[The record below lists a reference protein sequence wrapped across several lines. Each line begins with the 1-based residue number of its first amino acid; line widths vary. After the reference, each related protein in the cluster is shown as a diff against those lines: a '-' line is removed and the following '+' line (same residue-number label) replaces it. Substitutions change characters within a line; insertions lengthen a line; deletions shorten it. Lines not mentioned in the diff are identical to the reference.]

1 MIRRFVGAVAA
12 AVGLLAG
19 LWLMLAPVA
28 LGTQPAGMDS
38 AWNDP
43 TMTEFVTGAAVAF
56 VGLVG
61 LIAFAMAIHG
71 EAARLGLIA
80 GKAAPASAVSTPP
93 ATDTEPEAEHGGRH
107 AEPGVRETQPV
118 PPAAPAASTP
128 STPSTP
134 SAAPSTPSEDERVAD
149 LLAPL
154 VRALAEDMG
163 TAEGRTPP
171 ANGGYTAHP
180 RGGEYR

>member
-12 AVGLLAG
+12 AVGLVAG
-19 LWLMLAPVA
+19 LWLMLAPFA
-28 LGTQPAGMDS
+28 LGTQPAGLDS
-38 AWNDP
+38 DWNDP

-56 VGLVG
+56 VGLIG

-71 EAARLGLIA
+71 EAVRRGLI
-80 GKAAPASAVSTPP
+80 GGPAAST
-93 ATDTEPEAEHGGRH
+93 TDTAPQTSYDGRH
-107 AEPGVRETQPV
+107 AEAAERHSEPV
-118 PPAAPAASTP
+118 
-128 STPSTP
+128 P
-134 SAAPSTPSEDERVAD
+134 SAAPAVSEDERVAD

-163 TAEGRTPP
+163 PAEGGRPP

>member
-38 AWNDP
+38 DWNDP

-56 VGLVG
+56 VGLIG
-61 LIAFAMAIHG
+61 LVAFALAIHG
-71 EAARLGLIA
+71 EAVRRGLI
-80 GKAAPASAVSTPP
+80 GRPAA
-93 ATDTEPEAEHGGRH
+93 DTGADTAPDAEYGGRH
-107 AEPGVRETQPV
+107 AESAVRETETV
-118 PPAAPAASTP
+118 PPAPPEAPA
-128 STPSTP
+128 
-134 SAAPSTPSEDERVAD
+134 SEDERVAD

>member
-12 AVGLLAG
+12 ALGLAAG

-28 LGTQPAGMDS
+28 LGTQPKGLDS
-38 AWNDP
+38 DWNDP
-43 TMTEFVTGAAVAF
+43 TITEFVTGAAIAV

-61 LIAFAMAIHG
+61 LITFALALRE
-71 EAARLGLIA
+71 EAVRRGL
-80 GKAAPASAVSTPP
+80 VT
-93 ATDTEPEAEHGGRH
+93 R
-107 AEPGVRETQPV
+107 
-118 PPAAPAASTP
+118 PAAPAAP
-128 STPSTP
+128 EPAP
-134 SAAPSTPSEDERVAD
+134 APAEPAVRDASAAPVAASAESEDERVAD

-163 TAEGRTPP
+163 DARSGGVSPS
-171 ANGGYTAHP
+171 NGAYGAHQ

>member
-38 AWNDP
+38 DWNDP

-56 VGLVG
+56 VGLIG
-61 LIAFAMAIHG
+61 LIAFAMAIRG
-71 EAARLGLIA
+71 EAVRRGLI
-80 GKAAPASAVSTPP
+80 GR
-93 ATDTEPEAEHGGRH
+93 PEAETEAGTAPDAEYGGRH
-107 AEPGVRETQPV
+107 AEPAVPETEAV
-118 PPAAPAASTP
+118 PPASPEAPA
-128 STPSTP
+128 
-134 SAAPSTPSEDERVAD
+134 SEDERVAD

-171 ANGGYTAHP
+171 ANGGYTAQP

>member
-12 AVGLLAG
+12 AVGLAAG
-19 LWLMLAPVA
+19 LWLMLAPIA
-28 LGTQPAGMDS
+28 LGTQPAGLDS
-38 AWNDP
+38 DWNDP
-43 TMTEFVTGAAVAF
+43 TMTEFATGAAVAF
-56 VGLVG
+56 VGLIG

-71 EAARLGLIA
+71 EAVRRGLI
-80 GKAAPASAVSTPP
+80 GRPAAR
-93 ATDTEPEAEHGGRH
+93 ATDTAPEAEYGGRH
-107 AEPGVRETQPV
+107 AESAVRETEAV
-118 PPAAPAASTP
+118 PSEAPAV
-128 STPSTP
+128 
-134 SAAPSTPSEDERVAD
+134 SEDERVAD

-163 TAEGRTPP
+163 SAEGRATPP